1 MNQFLSVETKLIKV
15 NMKNKNLSGKKVFMW
30 FAVFFGII
38 ILMNVFMVYKA
49 IETKP
54 ENIETTK

>member
-1 MNQFLSVETKLIKV
+1 
-15 NMKNKNLSGKKVFMW
+15 MKNKNLSGKKVFMW